1 MLPQSLKND
10 IFVSIPKTITIGA
23 DVLTIHVDY
32 TDKIENISKQ
42 LNTTPVVITL
52 KYFGDHRSAEESP
65 ANDLMDVDNDG
76 LDAVFTKGERDLV
89 TLSINV
95 NAVDNQG
102 TAFHQRGEIVE
113 AVMSQMKLWQLR
125 DLDAI
130 DGIATRERA
139 EVSDKSFMMDDSIE
153 RRHMDIFLLYEFT
166 YQEVENTIEIINEEV
181 NVQLE

>member
-1 MLPQSLKND
+1 MLSETLKNA
-10 IFVSIPKTITIGA
+10 IFQSIPKTITIGA

-42 LNTTPVVITL
+42 LKTTPIVIAL
-52 KYFGDHRSAEESP
+52 KYFGDHRSTTESP
-65 ANDLMDVDNDG
+65 ANDLMNVDNDG
-76 LDAVFTKGERDLV
+76 TDGILTKGERDLV
-89 TLSINV
+89 TLSINI
-95 NAVDNQG
+95 NAVDNEG
-102 TAFHQRGEIVE
+102 ASFHHRGEIVE
-113 AVMSQMKLWQLR
+113 AVASQMKLWQLR

-166 YQEVENTIEIINEEV
+166 YQEVKNTIEIINETV
-181 NVQLE
+181 DIQQG